1 MQGLLPAGQVRDVVR
16 HAVEL
21 LADALMLLSLSGHPR
36 PGDGFEQAFQVCHSF
51 PRQVHL
57 LALGVHALPK
67 VLSLGVSARMLRNAA
82 PIAAR
87 MATPAPMTVHAVA
100 SKTTRPA
107 GARKLAAAGIEMPHW
122 RDAVARYAR
131 LRG

>member
-1 MQGLLPAGQVRDVVR
+1 M
-16 HAVEL
+16 
-21 LADALMLLSLSGHPR
+21 
-36 PGDGFEQAFQVCHSF
+36 CHSF

-87 MATPAPMTVHAVA
+87 MATPAPMTVPAVA

-107 GARKLAAAGIEMPHW
+107 GARKLATAGIEMPHW

>member
-1 MQGLLPAGQVRDVVR
+1 MPSPGVRTPVR
-16 HAVEL
+16 RRV
-21 LADALMLLSLSGHPR
+21 LLSLSGHPR
-36 PGDGFEQAFQVCHSF
+36 PGGPGDGFEQAFHVCHSF